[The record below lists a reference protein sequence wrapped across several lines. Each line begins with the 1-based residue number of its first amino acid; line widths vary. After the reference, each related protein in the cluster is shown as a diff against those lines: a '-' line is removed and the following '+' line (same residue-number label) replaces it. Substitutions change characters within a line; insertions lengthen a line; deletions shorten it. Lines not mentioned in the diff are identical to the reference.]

1 MNSLRINVRASALT
15 LPLYMQ
21 DQFELYEAEFG
32 GQVTEKDFK
41 LATKKINN
49 ALLDHWPCLNCRFF
63 AYGNGPSPDC
73 HRHATR
79 RPGPRA
85 LSPVWPD
92 GRMLPLHPRRINVL
106 RGVDVGRGAGQR
118 GGRDQ
123 AAEQEARVCGQK
135 CHVGPPSLLVSGAVR
150 AASSRARDPPDRLT
164 GWTLA
169 AGYHAGRS
177 PGSRYRVP

>member
-1 MNSLRINVRASALT
+1 VNSLRINVRASALT

-73 HRHATR
+73 HR
-79 RPGPRA
+79 
-85 LSPVWPD
+85 
-92 GRMLPLHPRRINVL
+92 M
-106 RGVDVGRGAGQR
+106 QR
-118 GGRDQ
+118 GDLTRVLSHLSGPMAGCCLCTLGGSMYYVASMWDEARDSA
-123 AAEQEARVCGQK
+123 AAEIKRLNRKPAFADRNVTWDLRV
-135 CHVGPPSLLVSGAVR
+135 S
-150 AASSRARDPPDRLT
+150 
-164 GWTLA
+164 W
-169 AGYHAGRS
+169 
-177 PGSRYRVP
+177 